1 MAASIPE
8 LTSPTNTTRNQ
19 HSTEISIYQM
29 EHQTCNLTETFDK
42 YLRLLHLCLLGIPL
56 LGEPLTLSTKQLPQ
70 NKRARIS
77 NRNAPKKIEQK
88 RGGGNINSLSPAGH
102 PWIACAPR
110 APPACAC
117 APRSPGAGHGASGE
131 ALCDLP
137 AAAANSS
144 RRKLKKNKKKKA
156 RTTRKRKDSRVL
168 R

>member
-1 MAASIPE
+1 
-8 LTSPTNTTRNQ
+8 
-19 HSTEISIYQM
+19 M

-88 RGGGNINSLSPAGH
+88 RGGGGNINSLSPAGH

-144 RRKLKKNKKKKA
+144 RRKLKKKKKKKSENDEETERLA
-156 RTTRKRKDSRVL
+156 GAEMISGESREEL
-168 R
+168 GTQ

>member
-77 NRNAPKKIEQK
+77 NRNAPKKNEQK
-88 RGGGNINSLSPAGH
+88 RGNINSLSPAGH

>member
-77 NRNAPKKIEQK
+77 NRNAPKKNEQK
-88 RGGGNINSLSPAGH
+88 RGGGGNINSLSPAGH

-144 RRKLKKNKKKKA
+144 RRKLKKNKKKK
-156 RTTRKRKDSRVL
+156 RERRGNGKTRGC
-168 R
+168 